1 MHGRERRRCRPR
13 RHCCTPNTTSNH
25 ANYHRNFITT
35 AHHHR
40 NFIITVQVI
49 SRRYS
54 EWHALSRALLASL
67 PASRSFSNVFPRKA
81 VHWAPCEMAP
91 GGRHD
96 PAIVRHRATSLRVWL
111 EHVLDIPPPQQQQP
125 RGLVI
130 THCGGD
136 EGAASCSSDATYP
149 NAAGATYPNAA
160 GATCPNDA
168 GDTYRR
174 GAFFVSGGTMVLS
187 ERADHGSN
195 LGGAIDNEGDHGD
208 YGESGKVLRRFLML
222 DEPPRC

>member
-1 MHGRERRRCRPR
+1 M
-13 RHCCTPNTTSNH
+13 
-25 ANYHRNFITT
+25 
-35 AHHHR
+35 
-40 NFIITVQVI
+40 I

-136 EGAASCSSDATYP
+136 EGAASCSSDAT
-149 NAAGATYPNAA
+149 
-160 GATCPNDA
+160 CPNDA
-168 GDTYRR
+168 GATYRR

-195 LGGAIDNEGDHGD
+195 LGGAIDNEGEDHGD